1 MNNAAGILAWLAD
14 GARSATTSE
23 AVLAELC
30 EGLSAIGV
38 PLSRVAVFV
47 RTLNPNNIG
56 RRFIWRHDGGP
67 VEILDGDFDLF
78 NRDEY
83 LNNPIAVVQR
93 EGRPIRRRL
102 IDPNSPMDYPV
113 LQEFKTGGITDYL
126 ASPLVSTDG
135 LIHVATWSTTDPNG
149 FSDEHIRIL
158 ESVVPLLAR
167 VAEIRALRRTV
178 VTLLDTYVGHQS
190 GERILAGRIRRG
202 DSEMIRAVIWL
213 SDLRGFTGMTDRL
226 PGATVIAMLNRYFD
240 CQIPPILERGGEV
253 LKLIGDGLL
262 AIFPVASK
270 TAEAGVCNQALEAAQ
285 DFRRRVTALKD
296 PAGDGSVERLRFGL
310 ALHIGE
316 LLYGNIGGGNRLDFT
331 SIGPAIN
338 LAARL
343 EKVSA
348 ELGRSVV
355 VSADYARYC
364 QGRLAP
370 LGDFALKGFAQKVTA
385 FSLPDEQ
392 EAEAAAT

>member
-1 MNNAAGILAWLAD
+1 MSDAADILAWLAD

-23 AVLAELC
+23 AVLDELC
-30 EGLSAIGV
+30 ERLAAIGV

-56 RRFIWRHDGGP
+56 RRFIWRP
-67 VEILDGDFDLF
+67 AAPIEILDGDFDLF

-83 LNNPIAVVQR
+83 LSNPIAVVQR
-93 EGRPIRRRL
+93 LGKPIRRRL

-113 LQEFKTGGITDYL
+113 LAEFKAGGITDYL
-126 ASPLVSTDG
+126 VSPLISTDG
-135 LIHVATWSTTDPNG
+135 LIHVVSWSTTDRDG
-149 FSDEHIRIL
+149 FSGANIKIL
-158 ESVVPLLAR
+158 ESVEPLLAR

-202 DSEMIRAVIWL
+202 DTEAIRAVIWL
-213 SDLRGFTGMTDRL
+213 SDLRGFTELTDRL
-226 PGATVIAMLNRYFD
+226 PGTTVIAVLNRYFD

-262 AIFPVASK
+262 AIFPVPNE
-270 TAEAGVCNQALEAAQ
+270 TAEADVCNQALEAAR
-285 DFRRRVTALKD
+285 DFRRRVEALDD
-296 PAGDGSVERLRFGL
+296 PLGDGSPARLRFGL

-331 SIGPAIN
+331 SIGPAVN

-343 EKVSA
+343 EMLAA
-348 ELGRSVV
+348 ELRRSVL
-355 VSADYARYC
+355 VSADFAKHC
-364 QGRLAP
+364 QSGLTP
-370 LGDFALKGFAQKVTA
+370 LGDFSHKGFALRSAAFGLPEEQPVAVTGA
-385 FSLPDEQ
+385 
-392 EAEAAAT
+392 

>member
-1 MNNAAGILAWLAD
+1 MDHAADTLAWLAD
-14 GARSATTSE
+14 GARSAETSE
-23 AVLAELC
+23 AVLAQLC
-30 EGLSAIGV
+30 GRLTAAGV

-56 RRFIWRHDGGP
+56 RRFIWRSSGEP

-78 NRDEY
+78 TRSEY
-83 LNNPIAVVQR
+83 LDNPIAVVQR
-93 EGRPIRRRL
+93 DGRPIRRRI

-113 LQEFKTGGITDYL
+113 LQEFKAGGVTDYL
-126 ASPLVSTDG
+126 ASPLIATDG
-135 LIHVATWSTTDPNG
+135 LVHVASWSTTAPGG
-149 FSDEHIRIL
+149 FSPADIHVL

-190 GERILAGRIRRG
+190 GARILAGRIRRG
-202 DSEMIRAVIWL
+202 ATETIRAVIWL
-213 SDLRGFTGMTDRL
+213 SDLRGFTQMTERL
-226 PGATVIAMLNRYFD
+226 PGPSVIAMLNRYFD

-262 AIFPVASK
+262 AIFPVSDES
-270 TAEAGVCNQALEAAQ
+270 AEAGVCNEALSAAR
-285 DFRRRVTALKD
+285 DFRRRVAELKD
-296 PAGDGSVERLRFGL
+296 PVGDGSIERLRFGL

-316 LLYGNIGGGNRLDFT
+316 LLWGNIGGGNRLDFT
-331 SIGPAIN
+331 SIGPSIN

-348 ELGRSVV
+348 ELGRSVL
-355 VSADYARYC
+355 VSADFARHC
-364 QGRLAP
+364 QGRLSP
-370 LGDFALKGFAQKVTA
+370 LGDFALKGIAQRTEA
-385 FSLPDEQ
+385 FDLPDDQPERPVP
-392 EAEAAAT
+392 A

>member
-213 SDLRGFTGMTDRL
+213 SDLRGFTGLTDRL